1 MEWWGGGLKEMS
13 AGGSESQSNLNWAQT
28 FIYVH
33 AILFVGYA
41 TLSSLTKKK
50 KKTGAAVYWLES
62 VETPH
67 AFCTSSFLT
76 LALHKY

>member
-50 KKTGAAVYWLES
+50 KKRQEQLSIGLRVLKRPTHS
-62 VETPH
+62 
-67 AFCTSSFLT
+67 
-76 LALHKY
+76 ALLLF